1 MRNSL
6 IRLGCTLLLV
16 CGTLLAP
23 PRAHSQ
29 QSGAPS
35 DVYVLATLYRRHAQ
49 TPAYGHD
56 TLRALIERVRPDVV
70 VLDVSPRELREQT
83 VHPSKAEYPQVI
95 FPLVRTRGYRAYPA
109 EPDEPEF
116 TEIVSRL
123 SRSLE
128 TFRTRRPD
136 AASVDT
142 QDDEATYAALA
153 RLWKTP
159 ADVNGALTDRLL
171 STRRHVQDLIA
182 GPEVADAWRRWNEH
196 SLSVIRRAVQEN
208 PGKRVLVLIGVE
220 NAAMLRP
227 ALAGDASITLVDVEA
242 WLSARDSR

>member
-1 MRNSL
+1 MRISFARSGYAL
-6 IRLGCTLLLV
+6 PLL

-23 PRAHSQ
+23 TGARAQESGAHSE
-29 QSGAPS
+29 
-35 DVYVLATLYRRHAQ
+35 VYVLSTLYRRHAQ
-49 TPAYGHD
+49 TAAYGHD
-56 TLRALIERVRPDVV
+56 TLRALIERVQPEVV

-95 FPLVRTRGYRAYPA
+95 FPLVRKHGYRAYPA

-116 TEIVSRL
+116 TEIVSGL

-128 TFRTRRPD
+128 AFRTNRAD
-136 AASVDT
+136 AAAVDSG
-142 QDDEATYAALA
+142 DDEATYAALA
-153 RLWKTP
+153 RLWRTP
-159 ADVNGALTDRLL
+159 ADVNSGLTDRLL
-171 STRRHVQDLIA
+171 ATRRQVQDVIA

-220 NAAMLRP
+220 NAAMIRP
-227 ALAGDASITLVDVEA
+227 ALAGDANITLIDVEA